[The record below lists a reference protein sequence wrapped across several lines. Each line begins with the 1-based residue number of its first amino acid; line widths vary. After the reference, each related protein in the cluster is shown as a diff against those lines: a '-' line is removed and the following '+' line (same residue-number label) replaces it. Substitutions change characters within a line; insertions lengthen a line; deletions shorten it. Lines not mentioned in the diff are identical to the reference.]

1 MCADVNQSSL
11 ASRSFECSKH
21 SIICSLLSIDA
32 HMGALSRLLELYP
45 VRTALEVRCH
55 FGAPWVLDHQG
66 TAPGSAPYHLILSGE
81 CTLEVGARKEIPL
94 AAGDIILFPMGSPHR
109 LRTVDAGGIHH
120 APRESRDG
128 GPLPFLYNDSPGP
141 ATGILCGQFEF
152 GAGTSNVFLSSLPE
166 LVHVRT
172 AGAEGLAVLQQLIA
186 MLRAETENVR
196 PGGRAVVSQ
205 LASALFALVMRA
217 WIEQG
222 AAPGGLFALLADT
235 RLRGALQA
243 MLEAPAH
250 PWEVAELAAAC
261 NMSRAAFARLFQK
274 VARTTPAQLLT
285 ETRLAAGEVA
295 EQVGYQSEAA
305 FNRVFKRHFG
315 IGPGAYRRLT
325 PASEAGA

>member
-1 MCADVNQSSL
+1 
-11 ASRSFECSKH
+11 
-21 SIICSLLSIDA
+21 
-32 HMGALSRLLELYP
+32 MGALSQLLELYP
-45 VRTALEVRCH
+45 VRTAVDVRCR
-55 FGAPWVLDHQG
+55 FGAPWVLDHG
-66 TAPGSAPYHLILSGE
+66 ASAPGTAPYHLILSGG
-81 CTLEVGARKEIPL
+81 CTLDAGTRKDIPL
-94 AAGDIILFPMGSPHR
+94 ALGDIILFPRGTAHR
-109 LRTVDAGGIHH
+109 LRSADADGIHH
-120 APRESRDG
+120 APLESRDD

-141 ATGILCGQFEF
+141 ETGILCGQFEF

-172 AGAEGLAVLQQLIA
+172 AGAEGLAMLQQLIA
-186 MLRAETENVR
+186 MLRSETENVR

-217 WIEQG
+217 WIAEG
-222 AAPGGLFALLADT
+222 PAPGGLFALMADA

-250 PWEVAELAAAC
+250 PWEVADLAAAC

-274 VARTTPAQLLT
+274 VANTTPAQLLT
-285 ETRLAAGEVA
+285 ETRMAKAAALLQNGRWAAGDVA

-315 IGPGAYRRLT
+315 IGPGAYRRT
-325 PASEAGA
+325 TSARESGA